1 MGQSEGALMKANG
14 FLNGIVAAVLL
25 TLPIGSVYAFSLF
38 APQVAE
44 ACNTTLQNAQYAFSL
59 SIFFLGMGAAFF
71 GPIVEKNPGKAGFI
85 ASVLYFFGMA
95 ITGVGIHLA
104 SLPLVIFGYGFLNG
118 IGQGIGYLS
127 PVKALMMWFPK
138 HKGLAGSVSI
148 VSFGLGSTLCT
159 FLAEYLMPSIGLEKT
174 FEVFAIVYLVIMSIG
189 AFLLQKP
196 DTPKQLIAQPAEIG
210 KFSYFKLFGDRM
222 FWHAWFFMFL
232 NISAGLALIGCSAS
246 IFADALIP
254 KNSIVILMLLAGIF
268 NGSFRLIFAWASD
281 FLKTRIDIWFA
292 ISALSIVF
300 LLAAGCYYPLIGV
313 AILLINACYG
323 GGFSS
328 LPPVLADYYDT
339 SRLSR
344 MHGAVLSAWACAGL
358 VGNNV
363 SMAMFNATGGFYW
376 LIWLL
381 AIIYSLNLVNVF
393 FARKTFSR
401 CILEKNSSQ
410 KIKSMT

>member
-1 MGQSEGALMKANG
+1 MKANG
-14 FLNGIVAAVLL
+14 FLNGIAAAVLL

-38 APQVAE
+38 ATHIAE
-44 ACNTTLQNAQYAFSL
+44 VCGTTLQNAQYAFSL

-71 GPIVEKNPGKAGFI
+71 GPIVEKNPGKAGLI

-95 ITGVGIHLA
+95 FTGVGIHLA

-118 IGQGIGYLS
+118 LGQGIGYLS

-159 FLAEYLMPSIGLEKT
+159 FLANSLMPIIGLEKT
-174 FEVFAIVYLVIMSIG
+174 FGAFAVIYLGMMSLG
-189 AFLLQKP
+189 AFLLKKP
-196 DTPKQLIAQPAEIG
+196 DMPNQQLTAQSGDIDN
-210 KFSYFKLFGDRM
+210 FSYFKLFRDRM
-222 FWHAWFFMFL
+222 FWHSWLFMFL
-232 NISAGLALIGCSAS
+232 NISAGLALIGCSVS
-246 IFADALIP
+246 IFTDALIP
-254 KNSIVILMLLAGIF
+254 KNAIVILMLLAGVF

-292 ISALSIVF
+292 ISALSIAF
-300 LLAAGCYYPLIGV
+300 LLAAGCIYPLIGA

-344 MHGAVLSAWACAGL
+344 IHGVVLSAWAFAGL

-363 SMAMFNATGGFYW
+363 SMAIFNATGGFYW

-381 AIIYSLNLVNVF
+381 AIVYSLNLVNVF
-393 FARKTFSR
+393 FARKKFSR
-401 CILEKNSSQ
+401 CILEKKSSQ
-410 KIKSMT
+410 KIKSMTYG